1 LDEGNT
7 VQPNQFRGV
16 YAILVTPFDNQGARD
31 EASLRRCVDFCVAGG
46 AGGIVT
52 PVNASESTTL
62 TDAER
67 TRVAAIT
74 VEQAQ
79 GRVPVVIG
87 VSGTSTHHAAYL
99 AQEAAAV
106 GADALIAMPP
116 YVRKANPSDTEIIDY
131 YAAIAAA
138 SHLPI
143 VVQDFIAP
151 VGTLMS
157 IGLLTR
163 LFGEI
168 EEVQYLKEET
178 ALAGQKMTLLLEKA
192 GNEIKGIMGGAAGRY
207 LLDEYRRG
215 AVGTMPACEVVDLH
229 VQLWELLES
238 GQEEAARAFYTKL
251 LPLLNIESLYSFA
264 IYKEI
269 LHRRGIIATTTA
281 RMPGAST
288 LDRYDHLELDA
299 ILATLEQD
307 FRVKEL
313 N

>member
-1 LDEGNT
+1 
-7 VQPNQFRGV
+7 VQPNDFRGV
-16 YAILVTPFDNQGARD
+16 YAILVTPFDNQGALD

-74 VEQAQ
+74 VEQAAR
-79 GRVPVVIG
+79 RVPVVIG

-116 YVRKANPSDTEIIDY
+116 YVRKGTPSDQEIFDY
-131 YAAIAAA
+131 YQAIAAA
-138 SHLPI
+138 SRLPL

-151 VGTLMS
+151 VGTPMS

-163 LFGEI
+163 LFRDI
-168 EEVQYLKEET
+168 DEVQYLKEET
-178 ALAGQKMTLLLEKA
+178 ALAGQKMTVLLETT
-192 GNEIKGIMGGAAGRY
+192 GNDIKGIMGGAAGRY
-207 LLDEYRRG
+207 LLDEFRRG

-229 VQLWELLES
+229 TQLWELLES
-238 GQEEAARAFYTKL
+238 GQMEAARAFYTRH

-264 IYKEI
+264 IYREV
-269 LHRRGIIATTTA
+269 LHRRGVIATTTA
-281 RMPGAST
+281 RMPGAGN

-299 ILATLEQD
+299 ILAELAQD
-307 FRVKEL
+307 FRVQEF